1 MAGLWKQSSSL
12 SGPQR
17 TTAVTLGKLGVL
29 GVLQVL
35 LTLRGCPAQFSVK

>member
-1 MAGLWKQSSSL
+1 MAGLWKQSSSP
-12 SGPQR
+12 SGPQQ
-17 TTAVTLGKLGVL
+17 TTAVTLGKLAVL

>member
-1 MAGLWKQSSSL
+1 MAGLWKYSSSPL
-12 SGPQR
+12 GLQQ

-35 LTLRGCPAQFSVK
+35 VTLRGCPAQFPVK